1 MIMTGGFFFLLDAY
15 RRHRLPGICFI
26 LQALLK
32 KQKIPSQHL
41 CWDRKLPAVPPGL
54 ALLIKRPLFTYGHMR
69 IVVNGEVRSVAH
81 TPPWG
86 VSVCPRKS
94 IRSGTFRRDHSI
106 RGSLRERRGDLL
118 TLPLRFGC
126 MIPRARALVK
136 KNFSDLKQKGRLGT
150 NLDRRPAGWYSVKAY
165 AGVVEW

>member
-86 VSVCPRKS
+86 RFCLPSEVHSVRHFPPRSQHPRLSAGKEGRPTHSSSSVWLHDTTRPRPCQEKFQRFKAKRPPRHKS
-94 IRSGTFRRDHSI
+94 
-106 RGSLRERRGDLL
+106 
-118 TLPLRFGC
+118 
-126 MIPRARALVK
+126 
-136 KNFSDLKQKGRLGT
+136 
-150 NLDRRPAGWYSVKAY
+150 
-165 AGVVEW
+165 

>member
-1 MIMTGGFFFLLDAY
+1 MTGGFFFLLDAY

-54 ALLIKRPLFTYGHMR
+54 ALLIKRPLFAYGHMR
-69 IVVNGEVRSVAH
+69 KERSA
-81 TPPWG
+81 PSPILRPGG

-165 AGVVEW
+165 AGVVEWQTPGT

>member
-1 MIMTGGFFFLLDAY
+1 MTGGFFFLLDAY

-54 ALLIKRPLFTYGHMR
+54 AQCARFSRTVMRGSLLTEKSAPSPILRLC
-69 IVVNGEVRSVAH
+69 
-81 TPPWG
+81 G